1 MEMVKV
7 LEALVNC
14 GMVLMVIGI
23 GVYLYTDVKQT
34 KESVKW

>member
-1 MEMVKV
+1 METIKV

-14 GMVLMVIGI
+14 GIVLMVIGI

-34 KESVKW
+34 KESVEW